1 MIRKG
6 FLLVLTLLLLG
17 AVNAQNTV
25 LENRESKKTVTRH
38 RVIMHISSADTLEH
52 KGLINNLKHLKEGWG
67 DSVEIEVVIHGP
79 GIDLVTKGK
88 STQPEQLQKMIEQGI
103 NFVVYR
109 NTMKQKMITEEKL
122 LPGIGIV
129 PMGIGEIILKQE
141 QGWSYIKAGF

>member
-1 MIRKG
+1 M
-6 FLLVLTLLLLG
+6 
-17 AVNAQNTV
+17 Q
-25 LENRESKKTVTRH
+25 
-38 RVIMHISSADTLEH
+38 ISSADTLEH

-103 NFVVYR
+103 HFVVCR

-122 LPGIGIV
+122 LPAIGIV

>member
-25 LENRESKKTVTRH
+25 LENTESKKTVTRH
-38 RVIMHISSADTLEH
+38 RVIMQISSADTLEH

-79 GIDLVTKGK
+79 RIDLVTKGK
-88 STQPEQLQKMIEQGI
+88 
-103 NFVVYR
+103 
-109 NTMKQKMITEEKL
+109 
-122 LPGIGIV
+122 
-129 PMGIGEIILKQE
+129 
-141 QGWSYIKAGF
+141 